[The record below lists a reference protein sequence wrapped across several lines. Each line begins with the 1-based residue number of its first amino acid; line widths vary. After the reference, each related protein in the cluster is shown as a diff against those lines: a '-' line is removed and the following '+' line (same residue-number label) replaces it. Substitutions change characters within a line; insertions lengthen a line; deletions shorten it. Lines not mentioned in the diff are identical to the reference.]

1 MRVSNPIIDLES
13 NKTEKNQGEVIKYL
27 NYRSGPIIRV
37 VNSLQIYLS
46 RNTNSKKNSIS
57 ISTIFLL
64 FPIFES
70 ILTLSSALVNADLA
84 FYVLDRYIFI
94 ILYQ

>member
-1 MRVSNPIIDLES
+1 MRVPSPIVDLEN
-13 NKTEKNQGEVIKYL
+13 NKIEKNQVEIVKYL

-37 VNSLQIYLS
+37 INSLQMYLS
-46 RNTNSKKNSIS
+46 RNSNNKKNQMS

-70 ILTLSSALVNADLA
+70 ILTLPTALNNADLA
-84 FYVLDRYIFI
+84 FYVLDR
-94 ILYQ
+94 